1 MIWLSQEMI
10 ETLNVRNCTGQRE
23 RFYLK
28 STIML
33 VISSLIMTKAITLL
47 LLSVALSL
55 ILFIYVMLY
64 ILEDICN
71 LLEQLCMCFRERGLI
86 SLSVLFVGALLS
98 KIRPQTGLI

>member
-10 ETLNVRNCTGQRE
+10 ETLNVRNCTSQRE

-28 STIML
+28 STIM
-33 VISSLIMTKAITLL
+33 SLIMTKAITLL

-55 ILFIYVMLY
+55 TYAMLY

-71 LLEQLCMCFRERGLI
+71 LLEQ
-86 SLSVLFVGALLS
+86 
-98 KIRPQTGLI
+98 

>member
-1 MIWLSQEMI
+1 MIWLSEEMI
-10 ETLNVRNCTGQRE
+10 ETLNVRNCIGQRE

-55 ILFIYVMLY
+55 TYVMLY

-71 LLEQLCMCFRERGLI
+71 LLEQ
-86 SLSVLFVGALLS
+86 
-98 KIRPQTGLI
+98 